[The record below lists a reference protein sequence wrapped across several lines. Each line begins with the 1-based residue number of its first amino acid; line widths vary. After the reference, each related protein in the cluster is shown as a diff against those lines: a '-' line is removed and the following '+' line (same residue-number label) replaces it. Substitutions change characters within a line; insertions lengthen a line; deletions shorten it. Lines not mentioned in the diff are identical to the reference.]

1 MLQALVKGSGS
12 EERKKNARA
21 GEMSRCGLITVKKMS
36 RKDESAEI
44 NSQHVPLRQTAEA
57 TGRGKGLEAVW
68 DT

>member
-1 MLQALVKGSGS
+1 MLQALVKGSRS

-21 GEMSRCGLITVKKMS
+21 EGMSRCGLITVKKMS

>member
-1 MLQALVKGSGS
+1 MREPRGCHAMDGETNMHIQ
-12 EERKKNARA
+12 KKSTKA
-21 GEMSRCGLITVKKMS
+21 
-36 RKDESAEI
+36 ESAEI